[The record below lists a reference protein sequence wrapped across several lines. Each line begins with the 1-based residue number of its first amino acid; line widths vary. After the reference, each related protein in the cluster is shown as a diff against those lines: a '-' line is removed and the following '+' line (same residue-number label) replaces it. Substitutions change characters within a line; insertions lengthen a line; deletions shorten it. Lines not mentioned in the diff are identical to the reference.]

1 MQRTKMWGAAFAMG
15 AVLALTSAQGFA
27 HGDVTPH
34 PVETTGLKPLGME
47 WAASNPYRGD
57 AKAVELG
64 GVGYL
69 HNCAGCHGLN
79 AVTGGVAPDLLL
91 LDKDCLDMADKKRQE
106 ACLKDTDDYFKAIV
120 LEGKKTSDGRV
131 TMPGYNGVFT
141 QEAVWAVKAYIDAR
155 TVEEKAKIG
164 K

>member
-1 MQRTKMWGAAFAMG
+1 MAALTFAMG
-15 AVLALTSAQGFA
+15 AALALASAEGFA

-34 PVETTGLKPLGME
+34 PVDTTGLKPLGTE

-57 AKAVELG
+57 AKAAALG

-141 QEAVWAVKAYIDAR
+141 QEAVWAVKAYIDGR
-155 TVEEKAKIG
+155 TVEEKAKSG